1 MLRPRSRAGLG
12 ERAPCEAS
20 FWAVAGALQRG
31 GDERGGQPGRS
42 ACAARAG
49 TAVGVALGLAA
60 VAPNSL
66 RRERCVET
74 GSWR

>member
-12 ERAPCEAS
+12 ERAPCVAS
-20 FWAVAGALQRG
+20 FWVVVWALQRG

-42 ACAARAG
+42 ACAARA
-49 TAVGVALGLAA
+49 AAAARAALRLAA